1 LSLFVILYFLAFFV
15 RHRKICRKVFFQH
28 RKPFDSAKARA
39 KDTELADFLSSQR
52 RRGTTNNR
60 GSLKTGG
67 VTSKTS
73 SYENS
78 PRNNNVSS
86 SSRPLGNGNLP
97 LWKEQSLA
105 FRQAMRQAKMVTQAQ
120 QQSKVTGIPLHH
132 LLPASSYETT
142 SAPPSNYIQCPTCG
156 RSFSEKAG
164 TRHIPQVTSN
174 IHCF

>member
-1 LSLFVILYFLAFFV
+1 MSLI

-52 RRGTTNNR
+52 RKGVTNNR
-60 GSLKTGG
+60 GSGKTGG
-67 VTSKTS
+67 TTSKSS

-78 PRNNNVSS
+78 PRGNNMSS
-86 SSRPLGNGNLP
+86 SSRPPVGNKNENHGGKGNLP

-105 FRQAMRQAKMVTQAQ
+105 FRQAMRQAKVVTQAQ

-132 LLPASSYETT
+132 LLPASSYENT

-164 TRHIPQVTSN
+164 TRHIPQVMY
-174 IHCF
+174 